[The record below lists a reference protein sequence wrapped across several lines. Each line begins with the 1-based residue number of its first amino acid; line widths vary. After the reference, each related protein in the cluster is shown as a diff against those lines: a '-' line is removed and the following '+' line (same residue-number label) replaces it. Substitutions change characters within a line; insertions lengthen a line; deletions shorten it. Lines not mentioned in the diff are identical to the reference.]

1 MLKTVLMGKGR
12 KKAESIWARQ
22 GDQPFLQALGVAL
35 VCIVFVSLI
44 LVMGLV
50 DLRNLDN
57 TLVDDMEN
65 RGLATI
71 RNVQQVAEY
80 HFQQLVQSQRT
91 NLYAE
96 TVPAFSDDAF
106 SLQESLVIRLVELS
120 RRIVSLW
127 EIGKTN
133 DKQLASLA
141 AEENLWLVAFL
152 DGQGSVIAKNRIV
165 PEEVV
170 RFAAPVLKGH
180 EEIQINIFDQF
191 VTGKGLGLIALPL
204 KSREGAIIMA
214 MEGDGFRY
222 WSLKISI
229 QKAIEEVGQGPG
241 ISHFTVT
248 DRSGRTMGH
257 SDTVVQDHEE
267 FVPIERR
274 TGDAGVLSR
283 KTIIG
288 GEHVL
293 EIEVPLSFTAGFS
306 GMARLG
312 LSRERVY
319 KLLKKEQT
327 RVFIYMAFLVI
338 IAFLAMWLLYK
349 NQNRHLAKMREIERR
364 LNQAEKLSALGRLAA
379 GVAHE
384 IRNPL
389 NAISMASQ
397 RLQRDNLSQ
406 LIEVIRDE
414 IRRLNKIIE
423 DFLTFSKSRKLEFQ
437 RHDLIE
443 LVRQIVLLI
452 SDEAESKGVKIITDL
467 GDSALMVSMDF
478 DRLKQAL
485 FNIIKNAMESIS
497 DEGLV
502 TVSVETGG
510 KRWVNVRV
518 SDTGNG
524 LNPDETERI
533 FDPDYTTKEK
543 GLGLG
548 LPLAHEIIRGHG
560 GEIQVRSRKGSG
572 STFEILLPK
581 NT

>member
-1 MLKTVLMGKGR
+1 MGKGR
-12 KKAESIWARQ
+12 KKTESMWSRQ
-22 GDQPFLQALGVAL
+22 GGQPFLQPLAVAL
-35 VCIVFVSLI
+35 VCTVFVSLV

-57 TLVDDMEN
+57 TLINDMEN
-65 RGLATI
+65 RGLAI
-71 RNVQQVAEY
+71 IGNAQQVTEY
-80 HFQQLVQSQRT
+80 HFQRLVQSQQA

-96 TVPAFSDDAF
+96 AVPAISDDAF
-106 SLQESLVIRLVELS
+106 SLQESLVIRLVELA

-127 EIGKTN
+127 EIGKSN
-133 DKQLASLA
+133 DAQLASFA
-141 AEENLWLVAFL
+141 TKENLWLIAFL
-152 DGQGSVIAKNRIV
+152 DEQGNVIAKNRTV

-170 RFAAPVLKGH
+170 QFAAPVIKGR

-204 KSREGAIIMA
+204 KSRKGAIIMA
-214 MEGDGFRY
+214 MDDDEFRY
-222 WSLKISI
+222 WSLKISV
-229 QKAIEEVGQGPG
+229 QRAIEEVGQGPG

-248 DRSGRTMGH
+248 DQSGRTMGH
-257 SDTVVQDHEE
+257 SDTVVEDREE
-267 FVPIERR
+267 TIPIERKIE
-274 TGDAGVLSR
+274 DAAGVVSR

-293 EIEVPLSFTAGFS
+293 EIEVPVAFTAGFS

-312 LSRERVY
+312 LSRERVDQ
-319 KLLKKEQT
+319 LLKKEQA

-349 NQNRHLAKMREIERR
+349 NQNRHLARMREIERQ
-364 LNQAEKLSALGRLAA
+364 LHQAEKLSALGRLAA

-397 RLQRDNLSQ
+397 RLQRDNLGQ
-406 LIEVIRDE
+406 LSEVIRDE
-414 IRRLNKIIE
+414 IRRLNQIIE
-423 DFLTFSKSRKLEFQ
+423 DFLTFSKSRKLEFH

-452 SDEAESKGVKIITDL
+452 SEEAEPKGVKIVTHL
-467 GDSALMVSMDF
+467 GNSAFMVSMDF

-485 FNIIKNAMESIS
+485 FNVIKNAMESIS

-524 LNPDETERI
+524 LNPDETARI

-560 GEIQVRSRKGSG
+560 GEIQVRSQKGSG
-572 STFEILLPK
+572 TTFEILLPK